1 MGRKE
6 GIKKCRPHDSVHVG
20 VHDPTLRKNNAAT
33 WRWECDGVEL
43 RILHYLGFDLN
54 NGYGFKSKSGLSYE

>member
-1 MGRKE
+1 MGKKE

-43 RILHYLGFDLN
+43 RILHYLGFD
-54 NGYGFKSKSGLSYE
+54 